1 MIKSGFRGFAAVMLA
16 GAVASLPVPAR
27 AASLE
32 SEIEMLR
39 SDLKTQKVEIVKETV
54 NVEGATA
61 DAFWPLY
68 RKYQAELD
76 QLTDKRLAM
85 IKDYAANYDHLTGDK
100 AKALVKQ
107 ALDLQSQRAALLK
120 KYYPQFEKV
129 VGPVS
134 AVNLIQVEHLIMA
147 MVDVQIGANMPVA
160 ADKMTGK

>member
-107 ALDLQSQRAALLK
+107 ALDLQSQRAAL
-120 KYYPQFEKV
+120 
-129 VGPVS
+129 S
-134 AVNLIQVEHLIMA
+134 LIHI
-147 MVDVQIGANMPVA
+147 
-160 ADKMTGK
+160 

>member
-1 MIKSGFRGFAAVMLA
+1 MIRSGFRGVAAVMLV
-16 GAVASLPVPAR
+16 GAVASLPPAVR

-39 SDLKTQKVEIVKETV
+39 SDLKAEKVEIIKETV
-54 NVEGATA
+54 HVDGATA

-68 RKYQAELD
+68 RRYQLELD

-85 IKDYAANYDHLTGDK
+85 IKDYAANYDHLTNEK

-107 ALDLQSQRAALLK
+107 ALDLQSQRVALFK

-129 VGPVS
+129 LGS
-134 AVNLIQVEHLIMA
+134 IDAARLLQVEHLMMA
-147 MVDVQIGANMPVA
+147 MVDVQVGTNMPLA
-160 ADKMTGK
+160 GEKSGK